1 METGNKTE
9 TYIYKLYL
17 GNSIENLSTPID
29 AIELEQ
35 RGKFN
40 VRVGTSTYTL
50 AMQGVKVDRKVY
62 QPGKIEVEISAEG
75 TTEPTPEVLEQL
87 LLKRIAKLVVFP
99 SNVLQKDVDKVTITV
114 AENYYVQEVIPQF
127 VRQASGSNQ
136 IFVKLVIYSVD
147 KLMTLSKYSRVHV
160 AKKLGDIMTTEAK
173 TFGFKEAVVATDTS
187 AMLHLK
193 YKHSNTGKDTE
204 FIHPYLVQYNETFY
218 EFLARTANRCG
229 EFLFFENGKLIL
241 GLPGAAG
248 EAKLIENYHSLTFQS
263 FSESPKNVNDYRRD
277 SVKSPIPEADLDL
290 NFGNEERK
298 NNYPTDI
305 FKFNKDQHY
314 NMEIGEDEYLYPLYR
329 GKADSQKRQM
339 GYDTPGHGIAS
350 TLMPALVKALNC
362 DGDVAKLAQGIVADN
377 AKFALMALK
386 TKDFVNSL
394 ADKTLDEEF
403 KEKPEQVYGTL
414 TNNNTEVSKV
424 DRGVSFGS
432 IDTDAWPTT
441 AFYSKIHKAQVEK
454 QRKMVCIDMGT
465 AYVDLKLGQKI
476 QLREKNADGSIGTT
490 YIITQIKQTADQEWQ
505 RNYRTYGDNDT
516 DIYKG
521 SQSMLVYAIP
531 EDKNDKGKITYYPPL
546 REQPLFRQGE
556 PQTAFVVDNGDPKVQ
571 GRVRIVYPWQT
582 PNYDV
587 QQKLI
592 EAYQELYKVQ
602 QTKEAADKNYAKW
615 KKALMDLKAIEENM
629 DKIDKGALADELNK
643 DRFAR
648 MKVLWGENQT
658 GGLIKA
664 DQDKIEANEKK
675 ITELSKRIEEMQGKT
690 DKEEPDRNTII
701 TAADLE
707 KNQLELEN
715 ERLEKGIKQM
725 EAEYKELKELAETIK
740 AYGLLVYNGKKNEA
754 EAKKKE
760 LAQKSAT
767 TEEAVTDAEKKVE
780 TANSKV
786 GTVNQ
791 SIDRWTD
798 NLSDE
803 LKKMASPWIR
813 VATPMASVGGG
824 TYFKPQTGDEVLVN
838 YDNGNVEHPYVV
850 GSLFSKDLLEPTDEL
865 NREYKPGLSRRPTMT
880 IMSPGGHAL
889 TFNDAS
895 DTSKFIGGLY
905 PGFKVLS
912 GFVFPYANPKLKMG
926 KDGKDLGGGIRLGDR
941 YGMYSIE
948 MSSHDRKISIS
959 SPMGN
964 VAIDAFQGISV
975 SAPNGDITIK
985 GKNVKIEAG
994 NNLSLLSGTNIK
1006 PASDKTKG
1014 EMAAGIAL
1022 GFLQA
1027 NADNVTKTFLAPF
1040 GDLSLIRNIIEVFVR
1055 PIEGTAC
1062 IKSKR
1067 YLKLEAGPGSCTIK
1081 SDRMK
1086 DSRSQEQIDK
1096 DNSSEMLYDV
1106 VQAKIQENESK
1117 ILDFRDK
1124 YKSYWTTACDRK
1136 NAYLTAVRGKL
1147 TNVNDPNIIQK
1158 AWEMDEFRRL
1168 TADIFNG
1175 KYVNPAPT
1183 EEEKADMLEA
1193 ANIYA
1198 RFVLRIK
1205 KLLNSFEA
1213 QMFENMGAGELT
1225 DIYKR
1230 SITAN
1235 KDFLLNKWK
1244 DEYGNGVPATDK
1256 FLVDNQPGANDPF
1269 FNANFTIL
1277 RRLIAAKFLYY
1288 VANTNRDEFALLKV
1302 RWKLNDITEKEVA
1315 SNYEWKKF
1323 VGKMDAYIQNKVG
1336 SWAIDTFLK
1345 PIADKF
1351 NYSEWKKLNPR
1362 YRDIWAS
1369 GKDGQILFSDSK
1381 ERTSYFNNGNIENTE
1396 HAKSGNVDLLKKYL
1410 TSIK

>member
-1 METGNKTE
+1 METGNKAE

-17 GNSIENLSTPID
+17 GNSIEKLSTPID

-40 VRVGTSTYTL
+40 MRFGNSTYTL

-87 LLKRIAKLVVFP
+87 LLKRIAKLVV
-99 SNVLQKDVDKVTITV
+99 SNDTQKSTFIV

-136 IFVKLVIYSVD
+136 IYVKLVIYSVD

-160 AKKLGDIMTTEAK
+160 AKKLGYIMTTEAK
-173 TFGFKEAVVATDTS
+173 TFGFREAVVATDTS

-193 YKHSNTGKDTE
+193 YKHSKTGKDTE

-263 FSESPKNVNDYRRD
+263 FSESPKDVNDYRRD
-277 SVKSPIPEADLDL
+277 SVKSSNDEGEL
-290 NFGNEERK
+290 NFGADERK
-298 NNYPTDI
+298 ESYPSDV
-305 FKFNKDQHY
+305 FKFEKDQHY
-314 NMEIGEDEYLYPLYR
+314 NMEIGEDEYLYTLYR
-329 GKADSQKRQM
+329 GKTDSQKRQM

-362 DGDVAKLAQGIVADN
+362 DGDVAKLAQDIVADN

-386 TKDFVNSL
+386 SKDLANSS
-394 ADKTLDEEF
+394 ADKDLDGEFEE
-403 KEKPEQVYGTL
+403 KLEQATGTL

-476 QLREKNADGSIGTT
+476 QLREKNADGSAGTT

-531 EDKNDKGKITYYPPL
+531 EGKNDKGKITYYPPL

-556 PQTAFVVDNGDPKVQ
+556 PQTAFVADNKDPKFQ
-571 GRVRIVYPWQT
+571 GRVRIVYPWQAL
-582 PNYDV
+582 NYDGQKEIV
-587 QQKLI
+587 DAHRDLYKAQQK
-592 EAYQELYKVQ
+592 
-602 QTKEAADKNYAKW
+602 KEAAEKNYQKW
-615 KKALMDLKAIEENM
+615 LKELNTLETIGKNI
-629 DKIDKGALADELNK
+629 DKIDKGASIGELNK
-643 DRFAR
+643 DRLAR
-648 MKVLWGENQT
+648 MKALWGENQD
-658 GGLIKA
+658 GGFIKE
-664 DQDKIEANEKK
+664 DNKKIEANKEK
-675 ITELSKRIEEMQGKT
+675 IADLSKRIEEMKGKT
-690 DKEEPDRNTII
+690 DAEEPNRHTII
-701 TAADLE
+701 AAAELE
-707 KNQLELEN
+707 IKQLELEN

-725 EAEYKELKELAETIK
+725 EAEYKEVKKLVEAIE
-740 AYGLLVYNGKKNEA
+740 AYGQLIASGKKKEA
-754 EAKKKE
+754 EEKKKE
-760 LAQKSAT
+760 LASKVNAAKADFDT
-767 TEEAVTDAEKKVE
+767 AEKEVE
-780 TANSKV
+780 KEEVSVKAKKENLE
-786 GTVNQ
+786 GT
-791 SIDRWTD
+791 TD
-798 NLSDE
+798 KFDSNV
-803 LKKMASPWIR
+803 KKMASPWIR

-865 NREYKPGLSRRPTMT
+865 NREYKPPLSRKPTMT

-912 GFVFPYANPKLKMG
+912 GYVFPYADPKLKIG

-1147 TNVNDPNIIQK
+1147 TDVNDPNIIQK

-1256 FLVDNQPGANDPF
+1256 FLVDDQPGANDPF

-1288 VANTNRDEFALLKV
+1288 VSNSNRDEFALLKV

-1323 VGKMDAYIQNKVG
+1323 VEKMDAYIQNKVG
-1336 SWAIDTFLK
+1336 SWALDTFLK

-1351 NYSEWKKLNPR
+1351 NYSEWKKLRPR

-1381 ERTSYFNNGNIENTE
+1381 ECTSYFNNGNIENTE